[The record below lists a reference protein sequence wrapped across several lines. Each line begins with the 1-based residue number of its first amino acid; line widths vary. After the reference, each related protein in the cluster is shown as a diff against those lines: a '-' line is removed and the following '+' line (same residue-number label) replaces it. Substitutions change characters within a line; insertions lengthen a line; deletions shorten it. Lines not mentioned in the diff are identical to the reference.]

1 MEPFTTLAS
10 QVVAIEQSDIDTDV
24 IFPARFLLLMDR
36 EGLGEHLF
44 ADRRFD
50 ADGKAVADFPLND
63 PAFHDARI
71 LLAGANFGS
80 GSSREHAVWAV
91 ADYGFRCVMAPSFG
105 PIFFNNC
112 VKNGLLP
119 VTFDAAM
126 LPELLALARAGERF
140 EVDLM
145 ERVVHAGP
153 VRLPITLGEAPREM
167 LLNGWDEADVILAR
181 HAAQI
186 DAFEQNHSGRQPWLR
201 LKGNR

>member
-1 MEPFTTLAS
+1 
-10 QVVAIEQSDIDTDV
+10 
-24 IFPARFLLLMDR
+24 MDR

-50 ADGKAVADFPLND
+50 ADGNEVADFPLND
-63 PAFHDARI
+63 PDGRDARI

-112 VKNGLLP
+112 IKNGVLPITFDPALLP
-119 VTFDAAM
+119 D
-126 LPELLALARAGERF
+126 LLALARAGERF
-140 EVDLM
+140 EVDLV
-145 ERVVHAGP
+145 ERVVQAGP
-153 VRLPITLGEAPREM
+153 LRLPITLGEAPREM

-186 DAFEQNHSGRQPWLR
+186 DAFENNHNGRQPWLR

>member
-10 QVVAIEQSDIDTDV
+10 HVVGIEQSDIDTDV

-36 EGLGEHLF
+36 EGLGQHLF

-50 ADGKAVADFPLND
+50 ADGREIANFPLND
-63 PAFHDARI
+63 PAFRDARI

-80 GSSREHAVWAV
+80 GSSREHAVWAI
-91 ADYGFRCVMAPSFG
+91 ADYGIRCVMAPSFG

-112 VKNGLLP
+112 IKNGVLP
-119 VTFDAAM
+119 VAFDPSL

-140 EVDLM
+140 EVDLV
-145 ERVVHAGP
+145 ECVVQAGP
-153 VRLPITLGEAPREM
+153 LRLPITLGEAPREM

-186 DAFEQNHSGRQPWLR
+186 NAFENNHCSRQPWLR

>member
-1 MEPFTTLAS
+1 MEPFTTLTSHVA
-10 QVVAIEQSDIDTDV
+10 AIEQSDIDTDV

-50 ADGKAVADFPLND
+50 ADGKEQADFPLND
-63 PAFHDARI
+63 PACRDAQI

-112 VKNGLLP
+112 IKNGLLP
-119 VTFDAAM
+119 ISFDHAL
-126 LPELLALARAGERF
+126 LPELFALARAGERF
-140 EVDLM
+140 EVDLV
-145 ERVVHAGP
+145 EGFVQAGP
-153 VRLPITLGEAPREM
+153 LRLPITLGAAPREM
-167 LLNGWDEADVILAR
+167 LLNGWDESDVILSR

-186 DAFEQNHSGRQPWLR
+186 DAFENNHCGRQPWLR